1 MRNRS
6 FLNSINHLI
15 RAERSIPLGSQTFS
29 KSRTQYPVGV
39 SPLYARNAKD
49 SYLWDIDGNKYI
61 DLVAS
66 LGAVTIGYR
75 NRHVD
80 SAVKSQLKKGV
91 TLSLPFE
98 LEAEVAELL
107 LELLP
112 DAEMVRFAKNGSDVT
127 TAAVRLAR
135 HVTEKKL
142 VIRVGYHGWH
152 DWYIGTTSRSG
163 GVPDEISKLT
173 KVLAFNDTEGAIN
186 LFNLFGNSIACVIL
200 EPVGATF
207 PTNDFIYTLRNLCDK
222 NGALLIYDEVLTG
235 FRISRNGA
243 SSLIGVT
250 PDLSC
255 FGKGVANGYPL
266 SVLAG
271 KRKFMKEVE
280 NIFFSGTFGGE
291 ALSLS
296 AAKSVLLQIRDD
308 GLIEALYDK
317 GREIEERVNKVMAD
331 LKITFLELSGHPS
344 WLFLKWNVPEPE
356 INEVKT
362 LFLQEMLARGVLI
375 LNTHNV
381 MTSLKKKDIESIV
394 VSYRETLSLLLEA
407 FQNKN
412 YSKYLKVDAI
422 QPLFQ
427 IRK

>member
-1 MRNRS
+1 
-6 FLNSINHLI
+6 
-15 RAERSIPLGSQTFS
+15 
-29 KSRTQYPVGV
+29 
-39 SPLYARNAKD
+39 
-49 SYLWDIDGNKYI
+49 
-61 DLVAS
+61 
-66 LGAVTIGYR
+66 
-75 NRHVD
+75 
-80 SAVKSQLKKGV
+80 
-91 TLSLPFE
+91 
-98 LEAEVAELL
+98 
-107 LELLP
+107 
-112 DAEMVRFAKNGSDVT
+112 
-127 TAAVRLAR
+127 
-135 HVTEKKL
+135 
-142 VIRVGYHGWH
+142 
-152 DWYIGTTSRSG
+152 
-163 GVPDEISKLT
+163 LT
-173 KVLAFNDTEGAIN
+173 KVLAFNDTEGAIS
-186 LFNLFGNSIACVIL
+186 LFNLFSNSIACVIL

-207 PTNDFIYTLRNLCDK
+207 PTNDFIYTLRDLCDK

-271 KRKFMKEVE
+271 KRKFMKQVE

-317 GREIEERVNKVMAD
+317 GREIEKRVNKVMAD

-362 LFLQEMLARGVLI
+362 LFLQEMFARGVLI